1 MSLILRHFYA
11 APQIS
16 PCCVSQSTNL
26 LERVEDQL
34 QTLITPRSSVWRGP
48 AFVLCFLLFW
58 HNVSIN
64 CIYLPYT
71 FALAGVSYIGTAR
84 ILHCAFLAF
93 FTWYSIVAS
102 KNFYI
107 IAWNQFVCFHK
118 NLCWFYEQC
127 QCRHCYVTLWIK
139 CFEGRGVPS
148 SILDRQ
154 QQSLVRLGNLAPT
167 LNQMHNILHKAKSI
181 IAC

>member
-1 MSLILRHFYA
+1 MQPLKYYHVAFHSQPTCLNVLKTSSKLSLHRVLLLGVGLHLFYA
-11 APQIS
+11 
-16 PCCVSQSTNL
+16 
-26 LERVEDQL
+26 
-34 QTLITPRSSVWRGP
+34 SS
-48 AFVLCFLLFW
+48 CFDTMW
-58 HNVSIN
+58 DIN